1 MKRLFATTAVV
12 ISALVGGVV
21 LGTRHASAQ
30 PATCDVAKYDL
41 NKDGRVNLSDL
52 NLWEGQYETGNIA
65 ADLSKDGQL
74 DKNADGLGL
83 AESVFSEACRQLA
96 GSTGLEGWP
105 NQAPGVPD
113 GIESLQISGGP
124 DGFGYTFR
132 DQATAG
138 CAANFVN
145 IAATGTQ
152 IGSGDDSHFT
162 VNFQTT
168 LGAPAGTT
176 FNIYGVNHASIA
188 ASTNGYVAGGNDTNT
203 FDLSNDC
210 PLPANAGTGS
220 SDRIYVLHDDMFM
233 EGAAG
238 RFIYAQ
244 YFATCPRQSDVCG
257 AGANACTI
265 VQWNEMRR
273 FGTSGPYWTMQA
285 VLYHRTGEIVTQIAA
300 AAPNRTGGT
309 TTGIQNQAATIG
321 LLYACNDTTG
331 PGAPGPNANSAV
343 CYRHP
348 TLSVVGNCAS
358 PPPTATPVPSVG
370 GFDVG
375 DALAES
381 APAATTPAPAGTGNS
396 LLVLALVVGG
406 AAAAAAAWGMRR

>member
-1 MKRLFATTAVV
+1 MKRPIAAAAVV
-12 ISALVGGVV
+12 ATALAGGLVF
-21 LGTRHASAQ
+21 GARHASAQ
-30 PATCDVAKYDL
+30 PATCDLAKYDL

-52 NLWEGQYETGNIA
+52 NMWENQYETGNIA

-113 GIESLQISGGP
+113 GIESLQVTGGP
-124 DGFGYTFR
+124 DTFGYTFR
-132 DQATAG
+132 DQASAG

-152 IGSGDDSHFT
+152 IGSGDDSGLT

-176 FNIYGVNHASIA
+176 FNMYGVNHAA
-188 ASTNGYVAGGNDTNT
+188 VVASTNGFIGGANETNGG
-203 FDLSNDC
+203 DLSNDC
-210 PLPANAGTGS
+210 PIPLAVTGA
-220 SDRIYVLHDDMFM
+220 SDRIYVLHDDMYM
-233 EGAAG
+233 EGGIA

-265 VQWNEMRR
+265 VQWNEIRR
-273 FGTSGPYWTMQA
+273 FGTAGPYWTMQA
-285 VLYHRTGEIVTQIAA
+285 ILYHRTGEMVTQIAS

-309 TTGIQNQAATIG
+309 TTGIQNQAGSIG

-331 PGAPGPNANSAV
+331 PGAPGPNNDSAV

-348 TLSVVGNCAS
+348 TLSVTANCAA
-358 PPPTATPVPSVG
+358 PPPPPPSVG

-375 DALAES
+375 DVVAES
-381 APAATTPAPAGTGNS
+381 VPAATTPAPASASHTS
-396 LLVLALVVGG
+396 LLMLALVVGG
-406 AAAAAAAWGMRR
+406 AAAAAVAWGLRR